1 MLPSFRA
8 PKPWAVIA
16 AAFGLVILF
25 SFTFSLRASAQDGND
40 STTRIETDDNPYGSG
55 VGLQIL
61 LTNSGFGLGAYLHR
75 SITDATSFMTE
86 VSLGAG
92 KDERE
97 LKFFRFGSSYIPNKA
112 NYLLMMPV
120 QVGIIHRLFRDA
132 IEENFRPYVQVTGG
146 PTLGWEYP
154 YFDDANGNGQ
164 YDPRQEDSYDSI
176 GALPK
181 GEFRLGV
188 GGTIAIG
195 AHFGLSR
202 KVTQG
207 VRIGYAFTHFF
218 EGIQLLEPQVQEAQ
232 MFFGTPTITLTFGKL
247 L

>member
-1 MLPSFRA
+1 MF
-8 PKPWAVIA
+8 A
-16 AAFGLVILF
+16 AACGLVILF
-25 SFTFSLRASAQDGND
+25 SSTFSPHASAQDGND
-40 STTRIETDDNPYGSG
+40 PAARIETDENPYGSG

-75 SITDATSFMTE
+75 SITDDTYFMTE

-92 KDERE
+92 KDENE
-97 LKFFRFGSSYIPNKA
+97 MKFFRFGSSFIPNKA

-120 QVGIIHRLFRDA
+120 QGGIIHRLFKDA

-146 PTLGWEYP
+146 PTIGWEYP

-164 YDPRQEDSYDSI
+164 NDREEDSYDSI

-181 GEFRLGV
+181 GELRLGV
-188 GGTIAIG
+188 GGTIALG

-232 MFFGTPTITLTFGKL
+232 KFFGTPTITLTFGKL